1 MKKIWDEIGVFP
13 VTEQRL
19 AEEARQVR
27 TNTLL
32 TDIDIE
38 EIRMKLKRKNSKVE
52 VQQNVQEI
60 IEIIEYNGNKQG
72 RAKER
77 WTQEILVEQGHE
89 NEQQQKTYRV
99 CSFPEDD
106 QTLVKKA
113 EMERYNEEEK

>member
-1 MKKIWDEIGVFP
+1 MKKIWDKIGVFP

-19 AEEARQVR
+19 AEQARQIR
-27 TNTLL
+27 TNILL

-38 EIRMKLKRKNSKVE
+38 EIRMKLERKNSKVE

-60 IEIIEYNGNKQG
+60 IEIIEHNGNKQG
-72 RAKER
+72 RADER

-106 QTLVKKA
+106 ETSVKKA